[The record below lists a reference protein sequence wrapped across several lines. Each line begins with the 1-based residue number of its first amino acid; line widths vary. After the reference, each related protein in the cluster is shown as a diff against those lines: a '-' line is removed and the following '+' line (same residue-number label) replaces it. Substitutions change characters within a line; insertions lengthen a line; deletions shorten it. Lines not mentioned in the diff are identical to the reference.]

1 LLIPYVLIVSLAL
14 TFSILV
20 GSVFGT
26 YPAIRAA
33 GWIPSRR
40 CVPSVMPYIEEAFRV
55 LWANKIR
62 TLLTMLG
69 LIIGVGAVIAIQVL
83 GTAWPRRGRGPGTLT
98 DNSFVVFPSSTQ
110 RDVTSAAIRLRDLP
124 PLRTLPGVVDA
135 MPLGFSTE
143 LIRAGHAHGRF
154 GISPD
159 SSISF
164 QNLPIRYGRHISD
177 DDVAGAANVALS
189 QIRHFNDCS
198 RRRRSDRREH
208 LRRAK
213 SLRDRR
219 RATTSQARN
228 SQRAIQRRRHDS
240 VHDVRQRVRS
250 RLQRDRR
257 GHHLGTPPTFRRS
270 KSPCRT
276 TARTPRN
283 PQGLEYQ
290 TFDKAKFSQGIGGI
304 FNALTIVVALIGAV
318 ALLVA
323 GIALRTSC
331 SSRLPNARARSASA
345 RRSGR
350 AAASAA
356 AVLHRG
362 FADVLD
368 RCAIG
373 LVIGLSIGAF
383 VNDVFIVK
391 ITGTSSRFRGF
402 KRY

>member
-1 LLIPYVLIVSLAL
+1 
-14 TFSILV
+14 
-20 GSVFGT
+20 
-26 YPAIRAA
+26 
-33 GWIPSRR
+33 
-40 CVPSVMPYIEEAFRV
+40 MPYIEEAFRV

-83 GTAWPRRGRGPGTLT
+83 GNSMAGAVDGALGTLT

-177 DDVAGAANVALS
+177 DDVAGAANVAVISDKAFQRLFPGGGDPTGES
-189 QIRHFNDCS
+189 IYAGPNRYEIVGVQQPPKRGILNAQFSGDVTIPYTTYVNEYVRGSSVIGAGIISENAADIPQIEIAVQDKL
-198 RRRRSDRREH
+198 RELH
-208 LRRAK
+208 
-213 SLRDRR
+213 
-219 RATTSQARN
+219 
-228 SQRAIQRRRHDS
+228 
-240 VHDVRQRVRS
+240 
-250 RLQRDRR
+250 
-257 GHHLGTPPTFRRS
+257 G
-270 KSPCRT
+270 
-276 TARTPRN
+276 N

-323 GIALRTSC
+323 GIGITNIMLVSVTERT
-331 SSRLPNARARSASA
+331 REIGVRKAIGARS
-345 RRSGR
+345 GQ
-350 AAASAA
+350 
-356 AVLHRG
+356 VLLQFFIEALLMCSIG
-362 FADVLD
+362 
-368 RCAIG
+368 CAIG

-391 ITGTSSRFRGF
+391 ITGNIVPLPWLQAVLIAVGF
-402 KRY
+402 ATIVTLACGTYPAYRAAKLDPIEALRYE